1 MLFWSTNVQLTLFEA
16 IVVVVVVAVVD
27 YAGVVVDA
35 VVGVNVVF
43 LALSNVVIHIVFI
56 CGI

>member
-1 MLFWSTNVQLTLFEA
+1 MKFWSTNVQLTLFKA
-16 IVVVVVVAVVD
+16 IAVVVVAVVD

-43 LALSNVVIHIVFI
+43 LAFSNVVTHIVFI

>member
-16 IVVVVVVAVVD
+16 IVVVAVVD
-27 YAGVVVDA
+27 YAGVVVDT
-35 VVGVNVVF
+35 VVGGNVVF